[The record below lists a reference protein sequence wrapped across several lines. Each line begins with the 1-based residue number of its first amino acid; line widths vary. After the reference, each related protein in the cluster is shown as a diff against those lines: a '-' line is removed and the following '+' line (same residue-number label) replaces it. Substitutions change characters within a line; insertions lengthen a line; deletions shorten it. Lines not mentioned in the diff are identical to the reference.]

1 MSGYSDGDGRTEII
15 PAQRQTVAKP
25 EVITDKLMIPMEQ
38 VKKAAQMYMAYK
50 PALRWIAP
58 MIGFKIPKE
67 LDQFLTEVATGQA
80 TGQELTEN
88 QVNEFQN
95 TVDTQPRV
103 GEPVMTF
110 KMAKDAWLMHNDGMG
125 TREIAQEFTRLGSP
139 VSHATVA
146 RWINEYDEWASS
158 SKVLK
163 IRRIGKY
170 LGIAG
175 LIALWTL
182 IIKFVL

>member
-1 MSGYSDGDGRTEII
+1 MSGYSDGDGRTDII

-25 EVITDKLMIPMEQ
+25 EVMTDKLMIPMEQ

-67 LDQFLTEVATGQA
+67 LDQFLTEVATGQ
-80 TGQELTEN
+80 EKTETE
-88 QVNEFQN
+88 VTEFQN

-110 KMAKDAWLMHNDGMG
+110 KMAKDAWLMHNDGIG
-125 TREIAQEFTRLGSP
+125 TRDIALEFTRLGSP

-158 SKVLK
+158 NKVMK
-163 IRRIGKY
+163 VRRIGKW

-175 LIALWTL
+175 LFALWTL